1 MYPSARKLGISTVSQ
16 YNGTYT
22 TDVYLMSPY
31 VIILFVVH
39 IQKYIH
45 ISYKKLG

>member
-31 VIILFVVH
+31 VIILFVVY
-39 IQKYIH
+39 KN
-45 ISYKKLG
+45 ISIYHTKN